1 MMAHTN
7 PADKARSPNG
17 YGEQLR
23 GFVLDAVR
31 RGLSLPDFAPPLC
44 KRLLRLGHAAVADFL
59 QRQGPG
65 DLGPEMTLPDGRP
78 LRRLPHLHPRERTG
92 VFGTFT
98 LHRTCYGTR

>member
-31 RGLSLPDFAPPLC
+31 HGLSFHDFEHALWQL
-44 KRLLRLGHAAVADFL
+44 LLRLGHAAVADFL

-78 LRRLPHLHPRERTG
+78 LRRLPQLHPRELTG

-98 LHRTCYGTR
+98 L